1 MQTKLCGVATGQVSA
16 AATDGHHGLYFWQT
30 LVNKNRCWIPIMAC
44 KLAPAYDSE
53 KILNCFHVGEPVGDL
68 NSTIHQSWPVWARR
82 TRICKFLFLVLTYH
96 HVTCIHKVTC
106 KHFTAKDCGWRSA
119 YATKRVKV
127 SYSSHYARYHYRIQ
141 LILKPAL
148 SRTRMSSKHQA
159 RRSTPE
165 GDRLKQHLARL
176 YVDKLTCSD
185 PVPLFHV
192 GMSRYALRSKLP

>member
-1 MQTKLCGVATGQVSA
+1 MTWPLPWPQVGGRRPEGPLSGQAV
-16 AATDGHHGLYFWQT
+16 
-30 LVNKNRCWIPIMAC
+30 VN
-44 KLAPAYDSE
+44 E
-53 KILNCFHVGEPVGDL
+53 QILISLHVGCWYVAPECDSANLYCSHRRGEVGL
-68 NSTIHQSWPVWARR
+68 WKLHCSSNWTNLSASPC
-82 TRICKFLFLVLTYH
+82 ICKFSFLVSAYH
-96 HVTCIHKVTC
+96 HHFDTCIYPPHMQ
-106 KHFTAKDCGWRSA
+106 ALNRIDCGWRSA
-119 YATKRVKV
+119 YATKMVKV

-141 LILKPAL
+141 PILKPAL